1 MSDPQEAA
9 TPSDPHSAEA
19 EEREAWAAF
28 VAGHASRDAEV
39 AELKAKIADAG
50 PKSEWGIA
58 LDVDHIR
65 SATSWGIDEAGA
77 RHRASKYRDYVVV
90 KRVYGQDDDAWVAV
104 CDHYEDCPNLVV
116 AGSKYCG
123 NHDPYR
129 SASSPVESV
138 IRWDNGVEYVSAER
152 GYGVWMVAGSDNNLD
167 SNEVTL
173 PATVL
178 FTPTGKET
186 E

>member
-1 MSDPQEAA
+1 MGQDNAELI
-9 TPSDPHSAEA
+9 AEA
-19 EEREAWAAF
+19 RNL
-28 VAGHASRDAEV
+28 VAGAEFSRGRGIGISTFQLERTVTRLAEALERVTPRVVTEV
-39 AELKAKIADAG
+39 AELDAL
-50 PKSEWGIA
+50 P
-58 LDVDHIR
+58 L
-65 SATSWGIDEAGA
+65 
-77 RHRASKYRDYVVV
+77 
-90 KRVYGQDDDAWVAV
+90 
-104 CDHYEDCPNLVV
+104 
-116 AGSKYCG
+116 
-123 NHDPYR
+123 
-129 SASSPVESV
+129 ESV

>member
-1 MSDPQEAA
+1 MGQDNAELI
-9 TPSDPHSAEA
+9 AEA
-19 EEREAWAAF
+19 REWSDGWTRPGEDERAWRPFDQTERIPFWDQPRTAITDAENTRRHD
-28 VAGHASRDAEV
+28 AMKQWESIHGHDPRQKCYAEFGCLVIESYSVDLVVRLAYALERVTPRVVTEV
-39 AELKAKIADAG
+39 AELDAL
-50 PKSEWGIA
+50 P
-58 LDVDHIR
+58 L
-65 SATSWGIDEAGA
+65 
-77 RHRASKYRDYVVV
+77 
-90 KRVYGQDDDAWVAV
+90 
-104 CDHYEDCPNLVV
+104 
-116 AGSKYCG
+116 
-123 NHDPYR
+123 
-129 SASSPVESV
+129 ESV